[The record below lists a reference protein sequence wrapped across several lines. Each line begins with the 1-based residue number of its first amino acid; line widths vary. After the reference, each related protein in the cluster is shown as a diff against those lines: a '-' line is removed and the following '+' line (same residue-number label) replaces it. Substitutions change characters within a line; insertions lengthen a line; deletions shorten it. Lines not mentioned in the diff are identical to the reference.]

1 MSIDSDKANLADKLL
16 AVGEM
21 EHMRRHALRSMASPN
36 IKENERIKYAIIAER
51 AKETRRA
58 FMRKHFSDLADEDW
72 CLVKLCCS
80 LRQLMYETFDGE
92 IEEFTDI
99 EDLIDSVLS
108 KAFKQ
113 DMTGCIACGAD
124 REEDKKEEA

>member
-16 AVGEM
+16 TVGEF
-21 EHMRRHALRSMASPN
+21 EHMRRHALRSMVSPN
-36 IKENERIKYAIIAER
+36 IKESERIKYAIIAER
-51 AKETRRA
+51 AKENRRE
-58 FMRKHFSDLADEDW
+58 FMRKHFPDLADEDW

-80 LRQLMYETFDGE
+80 LRQLAYETFDGE
-92 IEEFTDI
+92 IEELVEI
-99 EDLIDSVLS
+99 EDLIDSVLG

-113 DMTGCIACGAD
+113 DMTGCIACEAD